1 MELAK
6 DIKDLLFE
14 GTVIPAHPLALD
26 ENRQLDEFHQRLLT
40 RYYIESGVGGIAV
53 GVHTTQFEIREPKY
67 NLFEKV
73 LSLASSEV
81 DRIPLKKPFIKVAG
95 ICGPTDQAIKEARI
109 ANGLG
114 YHLGLLSIN
123 GLGAWSEEELLDRTR
138 AIGEHIPLFGF
149 YLQSSVGGKV
159 LSEAFWKEFSEIP
172 SVHAI
177 KIAPFN
183 RYQSLEVVRAVCN
196 SSRNEQIALYTGNDD
211 NIVNDLLTTYKVE
224 TDQGSVQKDIVGG
237 LLGHWSVWANK
248 AVELLD
254 EIKKT
259 KKSSD
264 LLSREWFTKNIDVTD
279 SNAAF
284 FDSKNNFKG
293 CIAGLHEVLR
303 RQGLLQC
310 IWCLNPDEGLSA
322 GQLEEID
329 RVYSNYPGLNDD
341 DFVMNNIETWK
352 SGLRK

>member
-6 DIKDLLFE
+6 DIRDRLFE

-26 ENRQLDEFHQRLLT
+26 ESRQLDEFHQKLLT
-40 RYYIESGVGGIAV
+40 RYYLESGVGGIAV

-73 LSLASSEV
+73 LSLAVEEA
-81 DRIPLKKPFIKVAG
+81 DRIPLKRPLIKIAG
-95 ICGPTDQAIKEARI
+95 ICGPTDQGLKEAEI
-109 ANGLG
+109 AKDLG

-123 GLGAWSEEELLDRTR
+123 GLGEWSEEELLDRAR
-138 AIGEHIPLFGF
+138 AVGEHIPLFGF

-159 LSEAFWKEFSEIP
+159 LSEAFWKKFSEIP

-211 NIVNDLLTTYKVE
+211 NIVNDLLTTYEVK
-224 TDQGSVQKDIVGG
+224 TDKGTVQKEIVGG
-237 LLGHWSVWANK
+237 LLGHWSVWAKK
-248 AVELLD
+248 AVDLLD
-254 EIKKT
+254 EIKKA
-259 KKSSD
+259 KKTNES
-264 LLSREWFTKNIDVTD
+264 LSRDWLTRNISVTD

-303 RQGLLQC
+303 RQGLLQD
-310 IWCLNPDEGLSA
+310 IWCLNPEEGLST
-322 GQLEEID
+322 GQLEEIN
-329 RVYSNYPGLNDD
+329 RVYKDYPDLNDD
-341 DFVMNNIETWK
+341 DFIKSNIDSWK
-352 SGLRK
+352 LGL